1 MSNLNQ
7 YKQEIGELLPHWTP
21 RQLPQK
27 NNLKGKYCL
36 LEPYSADRHAHD
48 LYKAY
53 SHAEDDRDWTWLP
66 IGPFKD
72 FDDYFQQA
80 KSFEKSHDP
89 IHYAII
95 DSATKQA
102 IGSIALMRIDPINGT
117 VEMGFVLYSPLLK
130 KTRIATEAQF
140 LLMQYVFDE
149 LGYRRYEWKCDS
161 LNTPSR
167 KAALRLGFTYEGTFR
182 KAVVYKGRSRDT
194 DWFSLIDTEWPNI
207 KTQLQTWLSSKNFD
221 ETGQQI
227 LSIEQIRNAL

>member
-1 MSNLNQ
+1 MV
-7 YKQEIGELLPHWTP
+7 
-21 RQLPQK
+21 R
-27 NNLKGKYCL
+27 LK
-36 LEPYSADRHAHD
+36 
-48 LYKAY
+48 
-53 SHAEDDRDWTWLP
+53 W
-66 IGPFKD
+66 
-72 FDDYFQQA
+72 
-80 KSFEKSHDP
+80 
-89 IHYAII
+89 
-95 DSATKQA
+95 
-102 IGSIALMRIDPINGT
+102 
-117 VEMGFVLYSPLLK
+117 VLYFILLYL

-207 KTQLQTWLSSKNFD
+207 KTQLQTWLSSKNFN